1 MIAMRHGLRWLERSS
16 RSSKS
21 SLGNSM
27 ALTEDLAVGRDVF
40 PNQGFEDGNELH
52 LLMAWELGGGVEELF
67 GGSTGPAGV
76 WDALRPRRS
85 SAEILRWI
93 VDCLKLVGS
102 CLLWHWGGADVDLRF
117 PGIIECGSNG

>member
-1 MIAMRHGLRWLERSS
+1 VIAKRLGLRWLERSS

-21 SLGNSM
+21 SLGNIM

-40 PNQGFEDGNELH
+40 PDQGFEDGNELL

-67 GGSTGPAGV
+67 GGSTGTAGV
-76 WDALRPRRS
+76 WDALRPWRS
-85 SAEILRWI
+85 SAEIPRWI

-102 CLLWHWGGADVDLRF
+102 CLLRHWGGADVDLRF